1 MKKKTTMRDLYEK
14 VREHDELISMPN
26 SVRYSEL
33 TSHKSNISELIK
45 QVDELNQI
53 RGSDKDKNIK
63 LTRIYNQCMNLIVE
77 LIDENLK
84 LKYDHRLEIKK
95 KEYLIDKLKQFINAK
110 DDLDAEIPSDDDEE
124 EKSDEKELTKGLS
137 RRELSIM
144 KSLNK

>member
-14 VREHDELISMPN
+14 VREYDELISMPN

-33 TSHKSNISELIK
+33 TTHKSNISELIK

-95 KEYLIDKLKQFINAK
+95 KEYLIDKLKQFIDAK

-124 EKSDEKELTKGLS
+124 ESSNDKDDKVKGLS
-137 RRELSIM
+137 KKELEIMRSI
-144 KSLNK
+144 K